1 MRKQKNY
8 DFYHINKVE
17 SIRDL
22 MEQAVN
28 EAGDKPAFKYKENN
42 EIKEQTYKE
51 FQYDTNCLGTALS
64 SIKMEDT
71 HIAVIGEN
79 SYEWLTVYISVLKS
93 NNVIVPVDKEAPVEE
108 IINILENSDSEV
120 LFYSGRYNKYIDEI
134 KSKLPQIKYFIGFA
148 NTESKDNILSYKE
161 FIEKGKILL
170 DEGDTSYTS
179 IETKDTSKLK
189 MLVYTSGTTGMAKG
203 VMLSEHNLISVAY
216 YGVQVTHIYT
226 TCLSILPYHHTYE
239 AVAGIIL
246 SLHQHACICINESL
260 KAVVKNLQI
269 YKPDYILVVP
279 AFVELFYRKI
289 WDNAKETG
297 KDKLL
302 KIMIKVSNCLRFFG
316 IDLRKKLFKSVHA
329 AFGGNLRKIV
339 SGGAPIDGELGK
351 FFEDIGIQ
359 LINGYGITECSP
371 LVSVN
376 RDYFNDCYTVGVPLP
391 CVEIKF
397 ENITPE
403 GEGEI
408 CVKGDIVMLG
418 YYKNEELTKDVLK
431 DGWFN
436 TGDYGRMNEKGQLLI
451 TGRKKNL
458 IVLEN
463 GKNVFPEEIENYI
476 KRVPYILEVVVR
488 GIKNEKGSETALLAE
503 VFLNEEKVKEMQI
516 KDIENTLKKDISE
529 ACSELPIYKRI
540 SKIVIREK
548 EFDKTTTNK
557 IKR

>member
-1 MRKQKNY
+1 MQ
-8 DFYHINKVE
+8 
-17 SIRDL
+17 
-22 MEQAVN
+22 QAVN
-28 EAGDKPAFKYKENN
+28 EAGDKTAFKYKEKN
-42 EIKEQTYKE
+42 EIKEKTYKE
-51 FQYDTNCLGTALS
+51 FEYETNCLGTAIT
-64 SIKMEDT
+64 SINMGES

-79 SYEWLTVYISVLKS
+79 SYEWLTVYITVLKS
-93 NNVIVPVDKEAPVEE
+93 NGVIVPVDKEAPVGD

-120 LFYSGRYNKYIDEI
+120 LFYSGRYSKHIDEI
-134 KSKLPQIKYFIGFA
+134 KTKLPQIKYFIGFA
-148 NTESKDNILSYKE
+148 NEKSEGNILSYKE
-161 FIEKGKILL
+161 FMEKGKKLF
-170 DEGDTSYTS
+170 DGGDTTYSS

-203 VMLSEHNLISVAY
+203 VMLSEHNLISVVY
-216 YGVQVTHIYT
+216 YGVQVTHIFT

-246 SLHQHACICINESL
+246 SMHQHACICINESL
-260 KAVVKNLQI
+260 KAVVKNLEL

-289 WDNAKETG
+289 WDNAKATG

-302 KIMIKVSNCLRFFG
+302 KVMIKISNFLRFFG

-339 SGGAPIDGELGK
+339 SGGAPIDGKLGK
-351 FFEDIGIQ
+351 FFDDIGIQ

-391 CVEIKF
+391 CVDIKF
-397 ENITPE
+397 ENLTPE

-418 YYKNEELTKDVLK
+418 YYKNEKLTNEVLK

-436 TGDYGRMNEKGQLLI
+436 TGDYGKMNDKGQLMI

-463 GKNVFPEEIENYI
+463 GKNIFPEEIENYI

-488 GIKNEKGSETALLAE
+488 GIKNDNGAETALLAE
-503 VFLNEEKVKEMQI
+503 VFLNEDKVKEMQI
-516 KDIENTLKKDISE
+516 TDIETTLKKDISQ
-529 ACSELPIYKRI
+529 ACTELPIYKKI
-540 SKIVIREK
+540 SKIVIRDK